1 MACLAEKTW
10 PIKGGHRAQLLV
22 SASNNIEHFG
32 TAPER
37 RPYPLL
43 VALITFTLISRV
55 LLVEPNNGPPLVF
68 ARRSPILRPSLTSIV
83 FLAC

>member
-10 PIKGGHRAQLLV
+10 PIKGGHRALLLV

-32 TAPER
+32 TTPEW
-37 RPYPLL
+37 RPHPLL
-43 VALITFTLISRV
+43 VVLITLTLISRV

-68 ARRSPILRPSLTSIV
+68 ARRSPILRPCMSP
-83 FLAC
+83 A